1 MATYRDLPSGRV
13 QAVIR
18 LNGKSQSKTFASR
31 EQAEAW
37 SDKIEIKE
45 RATQIRLSVVMDT
58 YLSMYMK
65 NRGGYDR
72 FEQIHKVILKV
83 MGDKEIHKLTPE
95 DICKFRDRRVAKVA
109 GSTARLE
116 CQQFSRLLKHARIHH
131 KIDTTELM
139 RDFVYPRAT
148 PLKTETL
155 TEIQIKQIARY
166 MQPKMQAL
174 VMLGYETAMR
184 RVELCAITHKMVN
197 FQQRVLHLHHTK
209 NGHSRMVP
217 LSLKAMDILKD
228 SFEKY
233 GDSPWKY
240 DPHSV
245 STAWRRAAA
254 QAKISGFTFHDVR
267 HASITRYAIKGLNT
281 PQLQTVSGHR
291 DVRMLARYTH
301 IQAGEIANLLD

>member
-1 MATYRDLPSGRV
+1 MATFRDLPSGRT

-18 LNGKSQSKTFASR
+18 LNGKSQSKTFPSR

-37 SDKIEIKE
+37 ADKIEVKE

-58 YLSMYMK
+58 YLSMFMK

-72 FEQIHKVILKV
+72 FEHIHKVILKA
-83 MGDKEIHKLTPE
+83 MGNKEIRKLTPE

-116 CQQFSRLLKHARIHH
+116 CQQLSRLLKHARIHH
-131 KIDTTELM
+131 KIDTSELM

-148 PLKTETL
+148 PLKTQTL
-155 TEIQIKQIARY
+155 NAIQIQQIAGY
-166 MQPKMQAL
+166 MRPKMRAL
-174 VMLGYETAMR
+174 VLLGYETAMR
-184 RVELCAITHKMVN
+184 RMELCSITKQMVN
-197 FQQRVLHLHHTK
+197 FQQRVIHLVYTK
-209 NGHSRMVP
+209 NGCSRMVP
-217 LSLKAMDILKD
+217 LSLKAIEILRD
-228 SFEKY
+228 SFECY
-233 GDSPWKY
+233 GDAPWKY

-267 HASITRYAIKGLNT
+267 HAAITKYAVKGLNT
-281 PQLQTVSGHR
+281 PQLQAVSGHK

-301 IQAGEIANLLD
+301 IQAGA